1 MTVSFD
7 SDGYPSITVDTKT
20 GGTINTKLSVTT
32 QGGKTASLRFD
43 FIVPQPTTTISLKAA
58 HATSLILAFNAIDD
72 MTVV

>member
-32 QGGKTASLRFD
+32 QGGKTASIRFD
-43 FIVPQPTTTISLKAA
+43 FIVPQPTTEVSLV
-58 HATSLILAFNAIDD
+58 TSPEMPIKAFNSLGD
-72 MTVV
+72 MT